1 MARKYEKLKAVSV
14 TKLKKAGLHSDGAG
28 LYLRIGPTGAK
39 SWIFRYMK
47 DGKSHDMGLGPL
59 HTVSLAKA
67 RTFATEHRLLLRDG
81 IDPIINRKGEISK
94 EKLETAKAITFA
106 QCAAEYIDSNGPQ
119 WKNPKHVNQW
129 RNTLATYV
137 YPVFGDRPVQQIDI
151 ELVLKVLRPIWQ
163 SKTETASRVR
173 GRIENI
179 LDAARV
185 QGYREGEHPYV
196 YLDGIVLKR
205 TWAGEVRNVSVLVAT
220 GVGTDGYRRVLG
232 IAEGAK
238 EDKAGWSSFLSYLK
252 ERGLR
257 GVELIISDACIGL
270 IESAA
275 EHFPAAR
282 WQRCVVH
289 FYRNVF
295 SVVPRSKLR
304 DVADML
310 KAIHAQED
318 LEAAVDKSQKVI
330 EKLTGLKLPAAAKK
344 VEDSILETLT
354 YYQFPKSHQLRIRT
368 NNPLERIMREIRRR
382 TRVVGAFPDGNSALM
397 LCAARLRHIAGT
409 KWGTRKY
416 LNMDLLKEMELQQA
430 YSEVS

>member
-185 QGYREGEHPYV
+185 QGYREGENPARLKGHLDKILPPKSKIQTVKHHPALPYV
-196 YLDGIVLKR
+196 EILQFIHELRQQEGVGAQALYFTILTAARTQETIEATWDEIDGDIWTRPPEHMKGKEDEDGEHRVPLTKQARQIVNGLEQVNDYIFPGQKSNRGLSNAAMTTVLKR
-205 TWAGEVRNVSVLVAT
+205 MGRSDLTVHGFRSTFKDWAAEETTFPNEVSELALAHKIDSKVEAA
-220 GVGTDGYRRVLG
+220 YRRGDLFEKRRKLME
-232 IAEGAK
+232 AWSRYCHSK
-238 EDKAGWSSFLSYLK
+238 KA
-252 ERGLR
+252 
-257 GVELIISDACIGL
+257 
-270 IESAA
+270 
-275 EHFPAAR
+275 
-282 WQRCVVH
+282 
-289 FYRNVF
+289 
-295 SVVPRSKLR
+295 
-304 DVADML
+304 
-310 KAIHAQED
+310 
-318 LEAAVDKSQKVI
+318 KVI
-330 EKLTGLKLPAAAKK
+330 
-344 VEDSILETLT
+344 S
-354 YYQFPKSHQLRIRT
+354 SRT
-368 NNPLERIMREIRRR
+368 
-382 TRVVGAFPDGNSALM
+382 
-397 LCAARLRHIAGT
+397 
-409 KWGTRKY
+409 
-416 LNMDLLKEMELQQA
+416 
-430 YSEVS
+430 